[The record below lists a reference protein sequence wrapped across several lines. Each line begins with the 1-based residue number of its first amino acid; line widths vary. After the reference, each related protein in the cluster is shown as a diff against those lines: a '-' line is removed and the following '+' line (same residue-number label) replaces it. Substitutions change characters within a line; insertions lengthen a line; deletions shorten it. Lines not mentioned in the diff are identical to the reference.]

1 MKKRILSLLLVIFM
15 IVPAPAVFASETCTH
30 DWSDWTEVSSPDCG
44 HSGVTSRYCY
54 NCDEEQRLTIP
65 ATGKHDW
72 SDWWIVKKST
82 VFKTGTKKRDRS
94 DEEPV
99 ADALCAGI
107 AYAVVTHHRS
117 AEGIAEG

>member
-15 IVPAPAVFASETCTH
+15 LVPAPAVFASETCTH
-30 DWSDWTEVSSPDCG
+30 DWSDWTEVSSPDCS

-72 SDWWIVKKST
+72 SHWWIVKKST
-82 VFKTGTKKRDRS
+82 VFKTGTKKENVGSVIKHKRF
-94 DEEPV
+94 
-99 ADALCAGI
+99 LFLN
-107 AYAVVTHHRS
+107 
-117 AEGIAEG
+117 

>member
-1 MKKRILSLLLVIFM
+1 MKKRILNLLLVIFM
-15 IVPAPAVFASETCTH
+15 LVPTPAVFASETCTH

-54 NCDEEQRLTIP
+54 NCDKEQRLTIP

-82 VFKTGTKKRDRS
+82 VFKTGTKKR
-94 DEEPV
+94 E
-99 ADALCAGI
+99 C
-107 AYAVVTHHRS
+107 
-117 AEGIAEG
+117 